1 MPRALKETGQFKTNK
16 NRIKGSSGCDHPVT
30 PTPSYVSESERQ
42 RHDDMVWRL
51 KVGEQWVWVYLLLEF
66 QSEPD
71 PWMALRMM
79 VYVGLLA
86 QHLVREG
93 EFHHGLLPAVV
104 PIVLYNGA
112 TPWKAHTDV
121 ADCFG
126 PSLPGLEIYRP
137 RLLYHLVDEARLKL
151 HPRSEVRNLAEAL
164 FRLERSRTPPDMVR
178 TSGLPSKSNSPWH

>member
-1 MPRALKETGQFKTNK
+1 MAQNPIHVCFYSNK
-16 NRIKGSSGCDHPVT
+16 C
-30 PTPSYVSESERQ
+30 
-42 RHDDMVWRL
+42 
-51 KVGEQWVWVYLLLEF
+51 QWSKAFITEI
-66 QSEPD
+66 S
-71 PWMALRMM
+71 
-79 VYVGLLA
+79 
-86 QHLVREG
+86 
-93 EFHHGLLPAVV
+93 
-104 PIVLYNGA
+104 A